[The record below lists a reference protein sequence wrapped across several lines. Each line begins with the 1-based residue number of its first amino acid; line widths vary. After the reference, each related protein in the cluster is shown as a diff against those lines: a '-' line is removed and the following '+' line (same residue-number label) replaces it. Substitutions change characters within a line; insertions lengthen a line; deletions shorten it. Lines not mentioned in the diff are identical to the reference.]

1 MSGVAGSA
9 AQKRVAKLREQI
21 DKANHEYHILDAP
34 TISDQVYDALLREL
48 TGIEAEHPELVTPD
62 SPTQRVGAAPSRRFA
77 PVTHAAPMLSLGNAF
92 AEAELRAFDQRVRKA
107 LGRDDVGYVCE
118 LKIDGLAI
126 NLTYEDGRFVQGA
139 TRGDGTTGE
148 DVTANLRTIK
158 SIPLTL
164 RDRVEGRI
172 DVRGEVYLPHAAFAA
187 TNAERIARDEPPFAN
202 PRNAAAGAVRQ
213 LDPAQTAKRNLA
225 MWAYSAVAAGDGAA
239 GAAGGGHSA
248 AGLDVTSQHALLA
261 RLRSLGVRTNPH
273 ATTAADID
281 AVLAFVAEWERK
293 RHDLDYGTDGIVVK
307 VDAVADQERL
317 GYVARSPRWAIA
329 YKFPA
334 EQATTTVEEIK
345 VSVGRTGTLTPV
357 AWLAPVLVGGTTVQR
372 ATLHNL
378 DEVRRLDVRVG
389 DRVII
394 QRAGDVIPEVLR
406 VEPPIVPKGKRKPK
420 RRPEFEMP
428 ERCPVCEG
436 PVEHPENEVA
446 YRCANPT
453 CSAKTGQRIGHFV
466 SRGAFDIEGVGEALI
481 VQLQERGLV
490 TVPADL
496 FFLGKDD
503 LLGLDRFAE
512 KSASNILERI
522 TAAKTRPLGR
532 IVHGLGIRH
541 VGETTADDLARW
553 LAERLSGAP
562 DFAPTFERVL
572 ALLRAATV
580 EELQAIP
587 GVGAKVAASIAEFFH
602 RPEEQRS
609 LDRLAAAGIRATLP
623 AARPAAAG
631 GAFAGKTV
639 VFTGTLERRT
649 REEAE
654 EIVRGLGAKTS
665 GAVSAKTD
673 LVVAGPGA
681 GSKRAKAE
689 QLGVKVVDESGF
701 DGMLAEAR
709 R

>member
-1 MSGVAGSA
+1 MDVS
-9 AQKRVAKLREQI
+9 KRIATLRKRI
-21 DKANHEYHILDAP
+21 DTANHEYYILDQP
-34 TISDQVYDALLREL
+34 TLDDAAYDALLRQLQEL
-48 TGIEAEHPELVTPD
+48 EAKHPDQVTPD
-62 SPTQRVGAAPSRRFA
+62 SPTQRVGTAPSSRFA

-92 AEAELRAFDQRVRKA
+92 STDELRAFDQRVRKA

-126 NLTYEDGRFVQGA
+126 DLVYADGRFVQGA

-164 RDRVEGRI
+164 RERVPGRL
-172 DVRGEVYLPHAAFAA
+172 DVRGEVYLPRSAFAA
-187 TNAERIARDEPPFAN
+187 TNAERVARDEPPFAN

-225 MWAYSAVAAGDGAA
+225 LWAYSA
-239 GAAGGGHSA
+239 
-248 AGLDVTSQHALLA
+248 AGLTVRSQHELLD

-273 ATTAADID
+273 AAVAADID
-281 AVLAFVAEWERK
+281 AVLAFVAEWETK

-317 GYVARSPRWAIA
+317 GFVARSPRWAIA

-345 VSVGRTGTLTPV
+345 VYVGRTGTLTPV
-357 AWLAPVLVGGTTVQR
+357 GWLAPVLVGGTTVRR

-389 DRVII
+389 DRVVI

-406 VEPPIVPKGKRKPK
+406 VEAPVVPAGK
-420 RRPEFEMP
+420 RRPKRGPEFAMP
-428 ERCPVCEG
+428 ARCPVCDG
-436 PVEHPENEVA
+436 PVEHPEGAVA
-446 YRCANPT
+446 YRCVNPD
-453 CSAKTGQRIGHFV
+453 CPAKTGQRIGHFV
-466 SRGAFDIEGVGEALI
+466 SRGAFDIEGIGAALI
-481 VQLQERGLV
+481 EQLQARGLV

-512 KSASNILERI
+512 KSASNIVERI
-522 TAAKTRPLGR
+522 GAAKIRPLGR
-532 IVHGLGIRH
+532 IIYGLGIRH

-553 LAERLSGAP
+553 LAERLHGEP
-562 DFAPTFERVL
+562 DFAAVQ

-580 EELQAIP
+580 DELQAID
-587 GVGAKVAASIAEFFH
+587 GVGAKVAAAIADFFQ

-609 LDRLAAAGIRATLP
+609 LDRLAEAGIRATLP
-623 AARPAAAG
+623 AARPAATG
-631 GAFAGKTV
+631 GPFAGMTV

-654 EIVRGLGAKTS
+654 ALVRERGAKTS
-665 GAVSAKTD
+665 GSVSAKTD

-681 GSKRAKAE
+681 GTKRAKAE
-689 QLGVKVVDESGF
+689 QLGVKVVDEDAF
-701 DGMLAEAR
+701 DGMLAEQR